1 MMMDSC
7 KKIVAVLVCALAAL
21 PFARPASMA
30 VQTVQNKDGSSV
42 SIRHFGDEHYHY
54 TETADGYL
62 VTGADGYYVYVDAS
76 GKASSVV
83 AKNAADRS
91 ADDIKFLEGLDQE
104 AARKNHKELNGGRFP
119 DAEKISGGLNFEHV
133 PVMYS
138 RDAKPA
144 RLARPKPP
152 KWVTGERWIPVLLV
166 GTTDKAHGDS
176 AEFHA
181 FLNQEGYSKDGN
193 VGSLRD
199 YYLYSSGGKFNPH
212 FDVYPVNIDA
222 SLTSFGSG
230 DRFSE
235 GAFLSEGVKV
245 LTRRADFLA
254 KADKYCSEGKNV
266 DGFIFLFPGMEED
279 ALKQSSLFWGH
290 AYQMSA
296 NGSVTDSFSMTYKS
310 NGYVFDKYLFIAQYD
325 DGGHNSRINMM
336 GVFAHEFSHVLGL
349 MDHYYKPSGGQ
360 TLFGPENYDIMS
372 LGMYNGTS
380 WNAGNIPAAFSAF
393 EREAMGWLTLTE
405 ISKEDSV
412 YGLKRLADMQA
423 YSVTNPNQNDEY
435 YIVEYRPSEKFDSKL
450 GGGKYDDAVL
460 VWYIDYDKTMYV
472 GENAINKDPDHQ
484 RVTVKDIM
492 NSGGYSKN
500 FRFFNGG
507 GKAKVP
513 GVYNIRFAGKE
524 RACFTPKISH
534 SIGECPE
541 ESSSSVE
548 SSNSAYS
555 FVARS
560 SSSMVSVIAAV
571 AVDPR
576 VSISVSGR
584 TLDMFARVAGEK
596 NVRLFDMQGNL
607 VAAYRF
613 AGESFS
619 QDLSGLAFGAYI
631 VRVDADKG
639 LSERARVVMR

>member
-1 MMMDSC
+1 
-7 KKIVAVLVCALAAL
+7 
-21 PFARPASMA
+21 
-30 VQTVQNKDGSSV
+30 
-42 SIRHFGDEHYHY
+42 
-54 TETADGYL
+54 
-62 VTGADGYYVYVDAS
+62 
-76 GKASSVV
+76 
-83 AKNAADRS
+83 
-91 ADDIKFLEGLDQE
+91 
-104 AARKNHKELNGGRFP
+104 
-119 DAEKISGGLNFEHV
+119 
-133 PVMYS
+133 
-138 RDAKPA
+138 
-144 RLARPKPP
+144 
-152 KWVTGERWIPVLLV
+152 
-166 GTTDKAHGDS
+166 
-176 AEFHA
+176 
-181 FLNQEGYSKDGN
+181 
-193 VGSLRD
+193 
-199 YYLYSSGGKFNPH
+199 
-212 FDVYPVNIDA
+212 
-222 SLTSFGSG
+222 
-230 DRFSE
+230 
-235 GAFLSEGVKV
+235 
-245 LTRRADFLA
+245 
-254 KADKYCSEGKNV
+254 
-266 DGFIFLFPGMEED
+266 
-279 ALKQSSLFWGH
+279 
-290 AYQMSA
+290 
-296 NGSVTDSFSMTYKS
+296 
-310 NGYVFDKYLFIAQYD
+310 
-325 DGGHNSRINMM
+325 
-336 GVFAHEFSHVLGL
+336 
-349 MDHYYKPSGGQ
+349 
-360 TLFGPENYDIMS
+360 
-372 LGMYNGTS
+372 
-380 WNAGNIPAAFSAF
+380 
-393 EREAMGWLTLTE
+393 MGWLTLTE

-584 TLDMFARVAGEK
+584 KLDVFARVAGEK